1 MRIKRNGTRETHNA
15 RNYNNNHS
23 AQTHNAALRM
33 CLLASALRRAGCIL
47 IVYFFVLP

>member
-1 MRIKRNGTRETHNA
+1 MRETHNA

-23 AQTHNAALRM
+23 AQTHNAALHM
-33 CLLASALRRAGCIL
+33 CLLEPALRRAGCIL